1 MYMPCVLPLCVCALC
16 ILRIIRFE
24 NVLSNCGEILIES
37 ILTGKEE
44 VEVKTRNLI
53 RKLKVVVV
61 SQ

>member
-1 MYMPCVLPLCVCALC
+1 MCIESYEYVEWALC
-16 ILRIIRFE
+16 ILRIIRLE

-37 ILTGKEE
+37 NLTGKEE

-53 RKLKVVVV
+53 RELKVVAV